1 MANNDPDVLEAE
13 AKEMLDQIMKG
24 NPEPS
29 AADTQEAPEESIQ
42 DAPTEPVDTAEN
54 LVEEVPSEEDDGG
67 EPSELDKAEAEIA
80 KATKAMK
87 GAQAKM
93 TQATQEA
100 SGLRQQNDALV
111 KELTDLKGQLVESKR
126 DNEKLQQLRE
136 DYPDFAPILDELQHT
151 QEQVQTQRDVLHEQ
165 EQRVIDEERRQLQEA
180 HFARIEA
187 VHPDVEEL
195 TQTSDWALWLDQQDS
210 SIKTWVE
217 QGSSNDVNSVL
228 TKFKT
233 DLGLDQP
240 QETAL
245 ERAKQVADPKMPKA
259 RKANKSGEK
268 RTWTV
273 DEVMAMP
280 LDEFEKHQAEILS
293 AQAQGNIRR

>member
-1 MANNDPDVLEAE
+1 MAKNDPDALEAE
-13 AKEMLDQIMKG
+13 VGEMLEQLQKG
-24 NPEPS
+24 KPEPS
-29 AADTQEAPEESIQ
+29 AGDTQAEPEELNQ
-42 DAPTEPVDTAEN
+42 EAPTEPVDTAEYAT
-54 LVEEVPSEEDDGG
+54 EEVPDNEDEGG
-67 EPSELDKAEAEIA
+67 EPSELDKALKETE

-93 TQATQEA
+93 TSATQEA
-100 SGLRQQNDALV
+100 AQLRKQNAELV
-111 KELTDLKGQLVESKR
+111 ESLTELKSQLVESKR

-136 DYPDFAPILDELQHT
+136 DYPDFAPILDELSATQAEIQNT
-151 QEQVQTQRDVLHEQ
+151 RDALSQQEQKSIE
-165 EQRVIDEERRQLQEA
+165 EERAAQMQA

-187 VHPDVEEL
+187 VHPDVGEI
-195 TQTSDWALWLDQQDS
+195 TQTSDWALWLDQQDDD
-210 SIKTWVE
+210 IKNWVDN
-217 QGSSNDVNSVL
+217 GSSNDVNSVL

-259 RKANKSGEK
+259 RKANKGGDK

-273 DEVMAMP
+273 DEIKDMP
-280 LDEFEKHQAEILS
+280 LDEFEKYQSEILS
-293 AQAQGNIRR
+293 AQAQGAIRR